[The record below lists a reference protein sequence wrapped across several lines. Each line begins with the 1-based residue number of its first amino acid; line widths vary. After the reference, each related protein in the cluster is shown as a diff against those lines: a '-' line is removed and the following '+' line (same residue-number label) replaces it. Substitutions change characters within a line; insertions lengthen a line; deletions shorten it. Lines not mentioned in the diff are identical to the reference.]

1 MPNKRIAIFIPTL
14 EGGGAELSMIAL
26 AKGLCARGYS
36 VDLLV
41 KNTQGELRGSIPAN
55 IRLIDFNVPTMRY
68 TLGKLITYIKNEH
81 PEAIISAME
90 LSNLSLTLASLASK
104 QRPKTIITIHNTLS
118 LQPPIYNRNLDR
130 ILFGLMY
137 RFSNKIVCVSDT
149 CAKDTIKYLHLPK
162 AKVFVI
168 NNPILNDDIYIKAKE
183 IVSYPWFPGSDRKRI
198 LSIGRLVP
206 QKDHKNLIKAFK
218 LVRDVYEAQLIILGE
233 GYLRLELIE
242 LSEALGVDQD
252 VSLPGFIQNPYPLI
266 AQSDVFVLSSIYEGF
281 GNVLVE
287 ALAVKCPVVS
297 TDCLSGPREILA
309 HGKYGHLVSV
319 GDSQE
324 MADAILEVIA
334 GDKRLAPSDWLD
346 QYHVDHSVDQYVRL
360 IEAQD

>member
-14 EGGGAELSMIAL
+14 QGGGAELSMIAL
-26 AKGLCARGYS
+26 AKGLGARGYS

-41 KNTQGELRGSIPAN
+41 KNKRGELSGSIPAN

-68 TLGKLITYIKNEH
+68 TLGKLIAYIRNEH
-81 PEAIISAME
+81 PNVIISAME
-90 LSNLSLTLASLASK
+90 LPNLSLTLVTIASK
-104 QRPKTIITIHNTLS
+104 QKPKTIITIHNTLS
-118 LQPPIYNRNLDR
+118 LQPPIYNRIMDR
-130 ILFGLMY
+130 VLFGLMY

-162 AKVFVI
+162 TKVFVI
-168 NNPILNDDIYIKAKE
+168 NNPILNEDIYIKSKE
-183 IVSYPWFPGSDRKRI
+183 SVSYSWFNESDRKRI

-206 QKDHKNLIKAFK
+206 QKDHKTLIKAFK
-218 LVRDVYEAQLIILGE
+218 FVREVYEAQLIILGE
-233 GYLRLELIE
+233 GYLRPDLIQ
-242 LSEALGVDQD
+242 LSESLGLEQD
-252 VSLPGFIQNPYPLI
+252 VFLPGFVQNPYSLI
-266 AQSDVFVLSSIYEGF
+266 SQSDVFVLSSIYEGF
-281 GNVLVE
+281 GNALVE
-287 ALAVKCPVVS
+287 AMALNCPVVS

-319 GDSQE
+319 GDAQA